1 MRWTVRR
8 PVRRI
13 RDRAGMNHLV
23 HAYSAQLGR
32 EWEHLRYHR
41 PSLRRAR
48 SWSTGARP
56 EATADADADTDDSP
70 LDEILHGLD
79 DLQRLV
85 DATDVRR
92 GADPIVADAILLQLV
107 ERAGDD
113 ELAGRVV
120 IQRILGGLIS
130 QAVRHRR
137 HDDDIDPAEII
148 VAAAWIALR
157 RYDTTRRPHHVAE
170 ALISD
175 ARYQA
180 FQRPLRRLSATEKVV
195 PIDRLELR
203 AAAPHGTPFERLA
216 DVVRA
221 ARLHGVPDADL
232 QLIRDLLRSESSSIV
247 AAERGVTART
257 IRNHRERAVS
267 HIRAAVLAA

>member
-1 MRWTVRR
+1 VKAAVRP
-8 PVRRI
+8 PVRGI
-13 RDRAGMNHLV
+13 RDGAGMNPQL
-23 HAYSAQLGR
+23 HAYTTQLGR
-32 EWEHLRYHR
+32 EWERLRYHR
-41 PSLRRAR
+41 PTLRRAR
-48 SWSTGARP
+48 SWSTA
-56 EATADADADTDDSP
+56 ATAGVGGDAGTAVGQDALADVVRD
-70 LDEILHGLD
+70 LH

-92 GADPIVADAILLQLV
+92 GADPTVADAILAQLIQ
-107 ERAGDD
+107 RAGED

-130 QAVRHRR
+130 QAVRHRN
-137 HDDDIDPAEII
+137 HDDDIDPAETI

-157 RYDTTRRPHHVAE
+157 RYDTTRRPRHVAE

-180 FQRPLRRLSATEKVV
+180 FQRPLRRRSATEKVV

-203 AAAPHGTPFERLA
+203 PAASPGTPFERLA
-216 DVVRA
+216 EVIRA
-221 ARLHGVPDADL
+221 ARLHGVADTDL
-232 QLIRDLLRSESSSIV
+232 QLIRDLLRSESSSVV
-247 AAERGVTART
+247 AAERGVTTRT

>member
-1 MRWTVRR
+1 
-8 PVRRI
+8 
-13 RDRAGMNHLV
+13 MNRQV
-23 HAYSAQLGR
+23 HAYTAQLGHD
-32 EWEHLRYHR
+32 WERLRYHR
-41 PSLRRAR
+41 PTLRRVR
-48 SWSTGARP
+48 SWSADVTTDARSSAG
-56 EATADADADTDDSP
+56 EAALAEVLRD
-70 LDEILHGLD
+70 LD

-92 GADPIVADAILLQLV
+92 GADPGTADAILVQLV
-107 ERAGDD
+107 DRADRD

-130 QAVRHRR
+130 QAARHRN

-180 FQRPLRRLSATEKVV
+180 FQRPLRRLSATEKSV

-203 AAAPHGTPFERLA
+203 PAAPHGTPFERLA
-216 DVVRA
+216 EVIRA
-221 ARLHGVPDADL
+221 ARQHGVPDADL
-232 QLIRDLLRSESSSIV
+232 QLIRDLLRSESSSVV
-247 AAERGVTART
+247 AAERGVTTRT

>member
-1 MRWTVRR
+1 
-8 PVRRI
+8 
-13 RDRAGMNHLV
+13 MNHHL

-32 EWEHLRYHR
+32 EWERLRYHR

-48 SWSTGARP
+48 SWPTGDREFA
-56 EATADADADTDDSP
+56 EV
-70 LDEILHGLD
+70 LHDLD

-92 GADPIVADAILLQLV
+92 GADPAVADAILVRLV
-107 ERAGDD
+107 ERSADD

-130 QAVRHRR
+130 QAVRHRS

-180 FQRPLRRLSATEKVV
+180 FQRPLRRLSSTEKVV

-203 AAAPHGTPFERLA
+203 AAAPYGTPFERLA
-216 DVVRA
+216 DVVRT

-232 QLIRDLLRSESSSIV
+232 QLIRDLLRSESSSVV
-247 AAERGVTART
+247 AAERGVSTRT

>member
-1 MRWTVRR
+1 
-8 PVRRI
+8 
-13 RDRAGMNHLV
+13 MNREA
-23 HAYSAQLGR
+23 HAYTAQLGR
-32 EWEHLRYHR
+32 EWARLRYHR

-48 SWSTGARP
+48 SWSTDQGALG
-56 EATADADADTDDSP
+56 EV
-70 LDEILHGLD
+70 LDGLD
-79 DLQRLV
+79 DLQQLV
-85 DATDVRR
+85 DATEVRR
-92 GADPIVADAILLQLV
+92 GADPAVADTILVQLV
-107 ERAGDD
+107 EHAGDD

-120 IQRILGGLIS
+120 IQRILGGLVT
-130 QAVRHRR
+130 QAIRHRSQ
-137 HDDDIDPAEII
+137 HDECDPAEII

-157 RYDTTRRPHHVAE
+157 RYDTAGRAHHVAE
-170 ALISD
+170 SLISD

-203 AAAPHGTPFERLA
+203 AATPHTTPFERLA

-221 ARLHGVPDADL
+221 ARLHGVPDTDL
-232 QLIRDLLRSESSSIV
+232 QLIRDLLRSESASII
-247 AAERGVTART
+247 AAERGVTTRT

>member
-1 MRWTVRR
+1 
-8 PVRRI
+8 
-13 RDRAGMNHLV
+13 MNRQL
-23 HAYSAQLGR
+23 HAYTAQLGR
-32 EWEHLRYHR
+32 EWQRLRYHR

-48 SWSTGARP
+48 SWSSVIAADTAAGS
-56 EATADADADTDDSP
+56 TADSATGP
-70 LDEILHGLD
+70 LAAVLHDLD

-92 GADPIVADAILLQLV
+92 GADPVAADAVLV
-107 ERAGDD
+107 DLVALAGDD

-120 IQRILGGLIS
+120 IQRILGGLVS
-130 QAVRHRR
+130 QAVRHRSR
-137 HDDDIDPAEII
+137 HDDVDPAEII

-157 RYDTTRRPHHVAE
+157 RYDTTRRPRHVAE

-180 FQRPLRRLSATEKVV
+180 FQRPLRRLSATEQVV

-203 AAAPHGTPFERLA
+203 AAAAHGTPFERLA
-216 DVVRA
+216 DVVRT

-232 QLIRDLLRSESSSIV
+232 QLIRDLLRSESSRVV
-247 AAERGVTART
+247 AAERGVTTRT